1 MVLLELAIKS
11 LRNRLLTTVLTLL
24 SIALS
29 VCLLI
34 GVEMVRQSARESFQG
49 TISQTDLIVGARSGP
64 VQLLLYTVFHI
75 GSPTANVSY
84 ASFQR
89 YSEDPSVEWTIP
101 ISLGDSHRGYRVV
114 ATNENFYRHFR
125 FRRDREIRFADG
137 EAGGGVFDV
146 VLGSEVAESLGYSLG
161 DAVVIAHGITDTDF
175 LRHDDKPFRVSGIL
189 ERTSTPVDRSL
200 FISLAGM
207 EAVHLGWE
215 SGGPPLPGQAV
226 PVDRIRPEDLH
237 ISQISAFLV
246 GMKSRGLTLRLQRQ
260 INTDSNEALLA
271 IIPGVALSEMWRGIG
286 YAEGALL
293 IVSAMVVL
301 VGFVGML
308 MSIYSSLNERR
319 REMAILRA
327 VGASPSQIVVL
338 FVLESVLLAFLGA
351 LLGLIL
357 LYGLLVLLQPIIET
371 FSGIYLPIR
380 APGTG
385 ELLYLGA
392 VLVAGFLLG
401 LGPALRAYRSTLADG
416 LTVRL

>member
-1 MVLLELAIKS
+1 MVLLELVLKS

-29 VCLLI
+29 VCLLL

-89 YSEDPSVEWTIP
+89 YSEDPAVEWTIP

-114 ATNENFYRHFR
+114 ATNESFYEHFR
-125 FRRDREIRFADG
+125 FRRDRQIRFADG
-137 EAGGGVFDV
+137 EAGHGVFDV
-146 VLGSEVAESLGYSLG
+146 VLGSEVAESLGYSIG

-175 LRHDDKPFRVSGIL
+175 LRHADKPFRVSGIL

-200 FISLAGM
+200 YISLAGM
-207 EAVHLGWE
+207 EAVHVGWE

-226 PVDRIRPEDLH
+226 PPDRIRPEDLRV
-237 ISQISAFLV
+237 SQISAFLV

-260 INTDSNEALLA
+260 INTDPREALLA
-271 IIPGVALSEMWRGIG
+271 IIPGVALTEMWRGIG

-293 IVSAMVVL
+293 VVSGMVVL

-327 VGASPSQIVVL
+327 VGASPVQIVVL
-338 FVLESVLLAFLGA
+338 FVLESLLLACAGA
-351 LLGLIL
+351 ILGLVL
-357 LYGLLVLLQPIIET
+357 LYGLLLVLQPIIES
-371 FSGIYLPIR
+371 FSGIYLPLR